1 MKALNMN
8 IEQRARDRPQAGL
21 RANERTQV
29 SFVVLSYFLKLSM
42 NFPVSGKAL
51 ELAQLARVVQHVFT
65 NNLSEKMC
73 QAGVGLK
80 QPPAQR
86 NAICLVDNAVW
97 IAVVQFL

>member
-1 MKALNMN
+1 M
-8 IEQRARDRPQAGL
+8 
-21 RANERTQV
+21 
-29 SFVVLSYFLKLSM
+29 LSYFLKLSM
-42 NFPVSGKAL
+42 NFPVIGKAF

-65 NNLSEKMC
+65 NKLSEKMC

-97 IAVVQFL
+97 IAVVQFLKDCFSHDSGVQGGHAVYPV